1 MQAEIEKN
9 ININKKGK
17 GTTRCRCIP
26 LLNINTM
33 TRLSH
38 KQNTTLLRWSP
49 NNSKLLLKKTD
60 LFIYGQ
66 DHEQTTELKHNPQNP
81 FSVIL
86 LIQLAE

>member
-1 MQAEIEKN
+1 MI
-9 ININKKGK
+9 
-17 GTTRCRCIP
+17 
-26 LLNINTM
+26 
-33 TRLSH
+33 RLSH

-86 LIQLAE
+86 LIQLAEDDSEETEKFCYWFT